1 MKKYKTIVAD
11 PPWKYGTWGKASI
24 PRSKTHIPKDEPMPY
39 ETMSVEEIMAL
50 NVASLADKNCELYL
64 WTTQKYLPAPGI
76 ISIDSVIQK
85 ERIRK
90 VTINWK
96 CYGFAQLE
104 YMTPYFLTPK
114 ISMVVEFG
122 WNHFNPE
129 SLLYLKDEGD
139 NLEKL
144 KELFL
149 NKGYLLY
156 DENIKNS
163 FGLYDVTMGYIT
175 GFDFSS
181 QDGITFDCK
190 TEIMSKHANYSG
202 VQVKNAANISS
213 DQNKSIIQSSF
224 PEFLE
229 KRLTK
234 LPNCIEKKKSFRDP
248 LDSEEEKAAR
258 GSDPTFFFNRFP
270 FYMETSGSTPVA
282 KPEDRIFIG
291 RISKNKMV
299 CFQDNLPHL
308 QKHKLLF
315 RMEFQNMRLCHS
327 YT

>member
-1 MKKYKTIVAD
+1 MYGGQGFAEAFGFYNNSSGNISNQTILGYD
-11 PPWKYGTWGKASI
+11 
-24 PRSKTHIPKDEPMPY
+24 SKGSPHTLDLTNDGNLVSFPNKLINDQR
-39 ETMSVEEIMAL
+39 
-50 NVASLADKNCELYL
+50 
-64 WTTQKYLPAPGI
+64 TTQKYLPAPGI
-76 ISIDSVIQK
+76 VSIDAVIQK

-90 VTINWK
+90 VTVNWK
-96 CYGFAQLE
+96 CYGFSQLE

-114 ISMVVEFG
+114 ISMIVEFG

-129 SLLYLKDEGD
+129 SLLFLKDEGD

-156 DENIKNS
+156 DKNIKES
-163 FGLYDVTMGYIT
+163 YGLYDVTMGIIS

-202 VQVKNAANISS
+202 VQVKNSANISS

-224 PEFLE
+224 FEFLE

-234 LPNCIEKKKSFRDP
+234 LPNCIVQKKSFRDR
-248 LDSEEEKAAR
+248 LDTEEEKAAI
-258 GSDPTFFFNRFP
+258 GSDATFFFNRFP
-270 FYMETSGSTPVA
+270 FV
-282 KPEDRIFIG
+282 I
-291 RISKNKMV
+291 
-299 CFQDNLPHL
+299 
-308 QKHKLLF
+308 
-315 RMEFQNMRLCHS
+315 
-327 YT
+327 